1 MERQRA
7 TSSAMMAISAE
18 LLVGMLALPAI
29 AAASSLPA
37 HAAAAIEKKRLGS
50 ENEIAGLVG
59 GIRDQEKEIRI
70 GPCDLRIRER
80 AWRREGNPARNR
92 SIDPTALFR
101 GVDGSAGLIRSVSIF
116 RFRLPASSD
125 DN

>member
-1 MERQRA
+1 
-7 TSSAMMAISAE
+7 MMAISAE

-37 HAAAAIEKKRLGS
+37 HAAAAIENKRLGS

-59 GIRDQEKEIRI
+59 GIRDQEKETRI

-92 SIDPTALFR
+92 SIDRSDGFVPRR
-101 GVDGSAGLIRSVSIF
+101 GWIRRSNLQCIGFGYPPHQMIINGL
-116 RFRLPASSD
+116 
-125 DN
+125 N

>member
-37 HAAAAIEKKRLGS
+37 HAAPAIENKRLGS

-59 GIRDQEKEIRI
+59 GIRDQEKRNQ
-70 GPCDLRIRER
+70 DWTLRLANPR
-80 AWRREGNPARNR
+80 AGVETGGKPGAK
-92 SIDPTALFR
+92 SIDR
-101 GVDGSAGLIRSVSIF
+101 SDGFVPRRVWIRRSNLQCIYFSVSATCLIR
-116 RFRLPASSD
+116 
-125 DN
+125 

>member
-37 HAAAAIEKKRLGS
+37 HAAPAIENKRLGS

-70 GPCDLRIRER
+70 GPCDLRLANPR
-80 AWRREGNPARNR
+80 AGVETGGKPGAK
-92 SIDPTALFR
+92 SIDRSDGFVPRR
-101 GVDGSAGLIRSVSIF
+101 G
-116 RFRLPASSD
+116 
-125 DN
+125 

>member
-1 MERQRA
+1 
-7 TSSAMMAISAE
+7 MMAISAE

-29 AAASSLPA
+29 AATSSLPA
-37 HAAAAIEKKRLGS
+37 HAAAAAAAIENKRLGS

>member
-1 MERQRA
+1 
-7 TSSAMMAISAE
+7 MMAISAE

-37 HAAAAIEKKRLGS
+37 HAAAAIENKRLGSDS

-59 GIRDQEKEIRI
+59 GIRDQEKETRI

-92 SIDPTALFR
+92 SIRRLCSAAWMDPQ
-101 GVDGSAGLIRSVSIF
+101 V
-116 RFRLPASSD
+116 
-125 DN
+125 